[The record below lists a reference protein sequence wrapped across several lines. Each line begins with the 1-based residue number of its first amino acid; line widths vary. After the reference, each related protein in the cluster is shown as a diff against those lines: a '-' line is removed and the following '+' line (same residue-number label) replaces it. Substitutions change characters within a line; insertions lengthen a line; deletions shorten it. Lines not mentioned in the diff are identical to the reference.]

1 MTSIYSVYNVNES
14 IYFLILIIMLT
25 EKQQKVFDLLY
36 EYIMRHGKAPT
47 LDEMQ
52 VITEQKSKR
61 GVVQYLEA
69 LEKKGFITR
78 GDGHRSIKL
87 GNSIGFQTTMHI
99 PILGFAN
106 AGRPL
111 VEAEQTDLGVFPI
124 SKKLIQWDGKK
135 YFVVRIEGTSMN
147 NFKVNGKFIENGSY
161 VLVKKDEVN
170 LNEKDAF
177 LFIVDRSATVKKFKK
192 DPSNIY
198 LVPESKDEYHKPI
211 ILSADENI
219 IVNGKVV
226 DVFNF

>member
-1 MTSIYSVYNVNES
+1 
-14 IYFLILIIMLT
+14 
-25 EKQQKVFDLLY
+25 
-36 EYIMRHGKAPT
+36 
-47 LDEMQ
+47 
-52 VITEQKSKR
+52 
-61 GVVQYLEA
+61 
-69 LEKKGFITR
+69 
-78 GDGHRSIKL
+78 
-87 GNSIGFQTTMHI
+87 
-99 PILGFAN
+99 
-106 AGRPL
+106 
-111 VEAEQTDLGVFPI
+111 
-124 SKKLIQWDGKK
+124 
-135 YFVVRIEGTSMN
+135 MN

-219 IVNGKVV
+219 MVNGKVV